1 MKKIVNTSHAPA
13 PVGPYNQAVVH
24 NGLVFISG
32 QIPIDP
38 HSGDLKISNIT
49 EETTQVMENIK
60 AILEEAGCTFES
72 VLKVSI
78 FSTSMDNF
86 SAVNTIYAKYFNE
99 VTAPA
104 REFVEV
110 SALPKGVNVEIS
122 VIAAIG

>member
-1 MKKIVNTSHAPA
+1 MKKIINTSHAPA

-24 NGLVFISG
+24 NGLIFISG

-38 HSGDLKISNIT
+38 HSGNLKMANVT

-72 VLKVSI
+72 VLKASI
-78 FSTSMDNF
+78 FSTSMNNF
-86 SAVNTIYAKYFNE
+86 SAVNAVYASYFNE
-99 VTAPA
+99 KTAPA

-122 VIAAIG
+122 VIAAID